1 MRAKPAC
8 DTGHPAQ
15 WIMAVALTAMIA
27 LGLVGSSVAV
37 RALVTDDLFAP
48 VLTVD
53 PKEYH
58 S

>member
-1 MRAKPAC
+1 MKAKPAC

-15 WIMAVALTAMIA
+15 WIIAVALTAMIA

-48 VLTVD
+48 DRSVD

>member
-15 WIMAVALTAMIA
+15 WIIAVVLTAMIA

-48 VLTVD
+48 DRSVD